1 MHLVRGSVTPG
12 FQKNMKPSIPCMG
25 RGCPT
30 YTEQNVKY
38 HSTVSLINHVYSLH
52 HWQYKEW
59 QLSYQSSG
67 SVNKINYSLFLFGH
81 HRDVAVSDDQPKS
94 RPLRECS
101 LRVHLR
107 LSSGWVPANSRLYEK
122 ARVSTGY
129 SANIT
134 LNHEALRFSWLQAL
148 LLVGFILLA
157 AIY

>member
-1 MHLVRGSVTPG
+1 MELHALLSHPVSKRIWNRV
-12 FQKNMKPSIPCMG
+12 
-25 RGCPT
+25 
-30 YTEQNVKY
+30 Y
-38 HSTVSLINHVYSLH
+38 HVWAEDVPHTQSRMWNTIAQCHYLTTFTVYITDD
-52 HWQYKEW
+52 YKRW

-94 RPLRECS
+94 RPLREWS

-122 ARVSTGY
+122 ARVSTEY

-134 LNHEALRFSWLQAL
+134 LNHEALR
-148 LLVGFILLA
+148 LA
-157 AIY
+157 DSKLCF